1 MKKKEILTLALLVAI
16 LPPTWAVAS
25 PYIGVKVGPIAL
37 IAAGIYGTNGNN
49 FKDAFKIAA
58 GYLAGDLWGIISSL
72 IMAHTTLNGDL
83 TLFMTLFV
91 LGFLVVLISQ
101 WLPKVFF
108 MPSWLAGWA
117 IAMLTFN
124 LDTSTSLWS
133 LGLQVGISMLVGV
146 YYVGA
151 LMDKIQRVICEADA
165 QK

>member
-16 LPPTWAVAS
+16 LPPAWAVAS
-25 PYIGVKVGPIAL
+25 PYFGVKVGPIAL
-37 IAAGIYGTNGNN
+37 IAAGIYGTNGNS

-108 MPSWLAGWA
+108 MPSCWP
-117 IAMLTFN
+117 
-124 LDTSTSLWS
+124 
-133 LGLQVGISMLVGV
+133 VGPSPCLPLI
-146 YYVGA
+146 
-151 LMDKIQRVICEADA
+151 
-165 QK
+165 

>member
-1 MKKKEILTLALLVAI
+1 MGNHQL
-16 LPPTWAVAS
+16 S
-25 PYIGVKVGPIAL
+25 D
-37 IAAGIYGTNGNN
+37 NGS
-49 FKDAFKIAA
+49 
-58 GYLAGDLWGIISSL
+58 Y
-72 IMAHTTLNGDL
+72 HPNGDL

-151 LMDKIQRVICEADA
+151 LMDKIQRVICGTDA

>member
-1 MKKKEILTLALLVAI
+1 
-16 LPPTWAVAS
+16 
-25 PYIGVKVGPIAL
+25 
-37 IAAGIYGTNGNN
+37 
-49 FKDAFKIAA
+49 
-58 GYLAGDLWGIISSL
+58 
-72 IMAHTTLNGDL
+72 
-83 TLFMTLFV
+83 MTLFV

-151 LMDKIQRVICEADA
+151 LMDKIQRVICGADA